1 MAYLWET
8 VSNQLY
14 KLNNTNQLSE
24 PTSHSLWSI
33 SDKTVGI
40 ETERLGG
47 GGENPQNKT
56 KKNQKKQKNKT
67 HHT

>member
-47 GGENPQNKT
+47 EPPKQN

>member
-47 GGENPQNKT
+47 GENPQNKT

>member
-47 GGENPQNKT
+47 GGNPQNKT
-56 KKNQKKQKNKT
+56 KKPQKKQKNKT

>member
-47 GGENPQNKT
+47 GEPPKQN